1 MDLLVHGLRVLKIFM
16 QAKVT
21 LIMLLY
27 WHGVFIAIILLYPI
41 FKKIFIL
48 IQKNLLFIISNLLI
62 KFLFLLHFLAYLESD
77 S

>member
-1 MDLLVHGLRVLKIFM
+1 MDLLVHGLKVLKIFM

-48 IQKNLLFIISNLLI
+48 MQKNLLFIISNLLI
-62 KFLFLLHFLAYLESD
+62 IYLLLLRFLTYMESD